1 MDKHWNATTNSMHR
15 YAEIQYFKC
24 MRDIYLYLFA
34 QWCQM
39 YCSNNCKTVW
49 APVTHTNSKKLL
61 RKPNVFRFNWSLRTT
76 NDNIMSLCRYLY
88 MLLYTKF
95 VHSIHRYSSTC
106 FSTINENCMR
116 FFYSSFYF
124 AIAENILVDLY
135 ELFFL
140 LFSVKNTDRNFH
152 VNEIL
157 VQESFRIEIRY
168 PTVIQKFFIYKEFVA
183 FLNMHQRKA

>member
-1 MDKHWNATTNSMHR
+1 
-15 YAEIQYFKC
+15 
-24 MRDIYLYLFA
+24 
-34 QWCQM
+34 
-39 YCSNNCKTVW
+39 
-49 APVTHTNSKKLL
+49 
-61 RKPNVFRFNWSLRTT
+61 
-76 NDNIMSLCRYLY
+76 
-88 MLLYTKF
+88 
-95 VHSIHRYSSTC
+95 
-106 FSTINENCMR
+106 MR